1 MTKSGDRTAFALA
14 PFDADSRCFG
24 DVARMYNEVWGGDN
38 KEYALLRHVE
48 YPGFKGVVALTERG
62 EVAGAV
68 YGYTDLPG
76 QWWHN
81 HVAAMLGREA
91 TDRWLTGSF
100 SVTELAIV
108 AAYRRQ
114 GLGRLLLR
122 TVLTGLAQT
131 TATLSTQ
138 LDNAPA
144 RALYASEGWRPLVEH
159 MRFDPVG
166 AEYVILRRDLP

>member
-1 MTKSGDRTAFALA
+1 MTTKDNRISFALA
-14 PFDADSRCFG
+14 PFDADSRYLQA
-24 DVARMYNEVWGGDN
+24 VARMYNEVWGGDT
-38 KEYALLRHVE
+38 KEYALLRHVNFA
-48 YPGFKGVVALTERG
+48 GFKGVAALTEYG

-108 AAYRRQ
+108 AAHRRQ

-122 TVLTGLAQT
+122 TVLTALAET
-131 TATLSTQ
+131 KATLSTQ

-144 RALYASEGWRPLVEH
+144 RALYASEGWLTLVEH

-166 AEYVILRRDLP
+166 AEYIILRRDLP